1 MTERSILLFENAV
14 RSKITL
20 FNYNYDLGRF
30 LKFSKI
36 RDFDSLASMPSNQLQ
51 TLIEDYVMHL
61 KKTVSPNSVSA
72 MLAGVKLFFIM
83 NRVLLNWEIIKKMYP
98 EKIKTQGF
106 KSWQTA
112 DIKKMIDSSS
122 SLRSK
127 AIIHFMASTGLPDRE
142 IQTNLM
148 KPK

>member
-20 FNYNYDLGRF
+20 FNYKYDLGRF
-30 LKFSKI
+30 LKFTKI

-98 EKIKTQGF
+98 ETTRVLRT
-106 KSWQTA
+106 KSG
-112 DIKKMIDSSS
+112 DSF
-122 SLRSK
+122 R
-127 AIIHFMASTGLPDRE
+127 GV
-142 IQTNLM
+142 
-148 KPK
+148 